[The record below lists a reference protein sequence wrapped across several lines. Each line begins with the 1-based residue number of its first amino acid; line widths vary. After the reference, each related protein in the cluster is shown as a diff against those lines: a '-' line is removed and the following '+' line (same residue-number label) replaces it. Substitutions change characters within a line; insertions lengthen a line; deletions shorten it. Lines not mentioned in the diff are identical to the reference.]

1 MNYIVWSRADNE
13 VIGGLF
19 DKKSEAKEW
28 EAELPM
34 DHEIIEVSL
43 EGSIPKGELD
53 DLHNFVDS
61 NFPTRNSDYFQEA
74 LDMLDTFAKGTGN
87 DKLAEVV
94 DKMKE
99 SFTKVMARER
109 NRDF

>member
-1 MNYIVWSRADNE
+1 MNYIVWNRADNE

-19 DKKSEAKEW
+19 DKRSEALEW

-53 DLHNFVDS
+53 DLHDFVDG
-61 NFPTRNSDYFQEA
+61 NFPTRNSDYYQEA
-74 LDMLDTFAKGTGN
+74 LDMLEMFAKATGN
-87 DKLAEVV
+87 EKLTEVV
-94 DKMKE
+94 EKLKE
-99 SFTKVMARER
+99 SFIKVVVSQPRG
-109 NRDF
+109 